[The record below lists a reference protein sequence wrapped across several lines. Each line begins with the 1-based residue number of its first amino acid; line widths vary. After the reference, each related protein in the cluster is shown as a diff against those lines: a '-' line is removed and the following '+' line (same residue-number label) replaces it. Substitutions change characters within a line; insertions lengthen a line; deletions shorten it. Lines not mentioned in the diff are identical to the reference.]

1 MILTMDS
8 FTTDNATNRTDRL
21 NVIAKMK
28 AAAEKRDIQK
38 LAEKFINDRSEKSF
52 NKLMKRC
59 NWGLRS
65 FIYSLVNNDDD
76 TDNIMSITMEH
87 VYFRISSF
95 NSDMAKFSTWMYKI
109 AYNDTITYLRSGG
122 MNSKIKCI
130 PIDVSEV
137 YENMSD
143 DDDDSSNGI
152 DVQGEEEIN
161 NMYFD
166 GKKFITYTKETIN
179 NDMFD
184 ASEECMEF
192 LPDNLRIV
200 LKERYIN
207 KKKLEQIAND
217 NRISLSSVKNWIR
230 KGMSELKCEIEY
242 RHPDLVKIY
251 EELEAEG

>member
-1 MILTMDS
+1 MILTMNS
-8 FTTDNATNRTDRL
+8 FTTEKATNKTDSL
-21 NVIAKMK
+21 NTFEKMK

-38 LAEKFINDRSEKSF
+38 LAEKFISDRSEKSF

-95 NSDMAKFSTWMYKI
+95 KADMAKFSTWMYKI
-109 AYNDTITYLRSGG
+109 AYNDTITYLRAGG
-122 MNSKIKCI
+122 MKSKIKCI

-137 YENMSD
+137 YENITD
-143 DDDDSSNGI
+143 EDEDSSNGI
-152 DVQGEEEIN
+152 DVQSEEEIN

-166 GKKFITYTKETIN
+166 GKKFITYTRETIN
-179 NDMFD
+179 DEMINV
-184 ASEECMEF
+184 SEECMNF
-192 LPDNLRIV
+192 LPDNLRV
-200 LKERYIN
+200 VMKERYIN
-207 KKKLEQIAND
+207 QKKIDQIAKD
-217 NRISLSSVKNWIR
+217 NKISLSSVKSWIR
-230 KGMSELKCEIEY
+230 KGRNELKCEIEY

-251 EELEAEG
+251 EELDTES